1 MFAGIMAKLPDN
13 IPVKIYY
20 SIREVSEFTG
30 VEPHVLRY
38 WETKFSKLKPKRVGG
53 NQRKYTRTDL
63 ELIFE
68 IIRLL
73 YQEGYTLD
81 GAEKQLKTGGKPAPK
96 EAPAGNG
103 TTSALERL
111 KCELEE
117 VLELV
122 S

>member
-1 MFAGIMAKLPDN
+1 MAKLPEK

-20 SIREVSEFTG
+20 NIREVSDYTG

-38 WETKFSKLKPKRVGG
+38 WETKFAKLRPKRVGG

-81 GAEKQLKTGGKPAPK
+81 GAERRLKYGAKGAHGEP
-96 EAPAGNG
+96 EAPVVNLE
-103 TTSALERL
+103 AL
-111 KCELEE
+111 KKSLEE
-117 VLELV
+117 IVALV
-122 S
+122 G